1 MQRKIFGRTWAI
13 PGGSRAQVF
22 HFPSGKG
29 GSNRV
34 ILLICIIRFT
44 NRPISCVFL
53 FLAKTV

>member
-1 MQRKIFGRTWAI
+1 
-13 PGGSRAQVF
+13 
-22 HFPSGKG
+22 
-29 GSNRV
+29 V